1 MALSRAKIVFLLCF
15 ILAAVTLIIFN
26 QSDVVHVKPKMKSV
40 RCTPKTELNEQ
51 ATPFQTKV
59 KGFVMVPVGLQKTR
73 KSNGA
78 HPSNSPKPRIM
89 EDVNKNESRSIKR
102 NNSNSA
108 SKPRNKTSAPHTAK
122 PKVFII
128 G

>member
-73 KSNGA
+73 KLNGA
-78 HPSNSPKPRIM
+78 HPLNSPKPRIM

>member
-26 QSDVVHVKPKMKSV
+26 QSAVVHVKPKMKSV
-40 RCTPKTELNEQ
+40 RCTPRTELNEQ

-108 SKPRNKTSAPHTAK
+108 SKPRNKTSAPYTAK

>member
-1 MALSRAKIVFLLCF
+1 MAFSSGKKVHLLVS
-15 ILAAVTLIIFN
+15 ILAAITIIIF
-26 QSDVVHVKPKMKSV
+26 SHSGILHLKLKMKSV
-40 RCTPKTELNEQ
+40 HCIPKTEVNEQ

-108 SKPRNKTSAPHTAK
+108 SKPRNKTSAPYTAK

>member
-108 SKPRNKTSAPHTAK
+108 SKPRNKTSAPHKAK